1 MERELTMEELRVLGS
16 LLEKEMATPDYYPL
30 TLNHLLSA
38 CNQKSNRDPVVC
50 YDEDTVLQTID
61 ALRDI
66 GLAFRV
72 DLVDS
77 RVPKYEHNMGK
88 KMDLTV
94 QELAIMSVLML
105 RGALTLAKIK
115 ERTTRLY
122 PFEDREEVEVTLD
135 GLTEREEPLVMRFPP
150 MPGQK
155 EARYAHLLAGEPD
168 LPETGAAMT
177 REVRTAT
184 AGVDAERMDQLEEEV
199 ATLNEKLESLQQQF
213 DAFKA
218 QFE

>member
-1 MERELTMEELRVLGS
+1 MERELTMEELRVLGC

-30 TLNHLLSA
+30 TMNHLLNA
-38 CNQKSNRDPVVC
+38 CNQKSNRDPVVS
-50 YDEDTVLQTID
+50 YDETTVLQTID

-66 GLAFRV
+66 NLAFRV
-72 DLVDS
+72 DLIDS

-88 KMDLTV
+88 KLELTV
-94 QELAIMSVLML
+94 QELAIMCVMML

-122 PFEDREEVEVTLD
+122 PFGDRDEVEITLD
-135 GLTEREEPLVMRFPP
+135 GLMEREPPLVVRFPP

-168 LPETGAAMT
+168 IPEPSASVS
-177 REVRTAT
+177 REVRTVV
-184 AGVDAERMDQLEEEV
+184 AGVDAERIEQLESEV
-199 ATLNEKLESLQQQF
+199 ADLRGKLETLQEQF
-213 DAFKA
+213 ETFKA